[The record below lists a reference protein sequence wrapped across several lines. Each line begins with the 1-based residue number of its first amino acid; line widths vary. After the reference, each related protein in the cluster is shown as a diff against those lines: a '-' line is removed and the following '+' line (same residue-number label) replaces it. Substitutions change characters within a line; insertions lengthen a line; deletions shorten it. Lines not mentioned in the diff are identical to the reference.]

1 MQPSCFGKLGAV
13 PLRAPLSP
21 RLLDVSLPPGFD
33 AQPTGIMAGHLGA
46 RAELDA
52 VELERIAPEDRS
64 SISRVRAFVVP
75 ALVDL
80 AVDIPRTL
88 EANREAIALLTRTF
102 GFPYDWKLDRPI
114 FGALHK
120 QTMFSFACDAPED
133 ETTKQPMCL
142 IVRGPVTHVE
152 GIALDTLEGK
162 QRLERVQRS
171 FSATTDF
178 RATLRSFSMRARIER
193 AVWAN
198 VQSPFA

>member
-1 MQPSCFGKLGAV
+1 
-13 PLRAPLSP
+13 
-21 RLLDVSLPPGFD
+21 
-33 AQPTGIMAGHLGA
+33 MASHVGG
-46 RAELDA
+46 RAEPDASELDR
-52 VELERIAPEDRS
+52 LPSEDRPGL
-64 SISRVRAFVVP
+64 SRVRAFVVP
-75 ALVDL
+75 SLVDL
-80 AVDIPRTL
+80 AVEIPRTL
-88 EANREAIALLTRTF
+88 EANREAIALLSRTF

-120 QTMFSFACDAPED
+120 QTIFSFVCEAPD
-133 ETTKQPMCL
+133 DDTTKQPMCL

-152 GIALDTLEGK
+152 GVALDTSEGK